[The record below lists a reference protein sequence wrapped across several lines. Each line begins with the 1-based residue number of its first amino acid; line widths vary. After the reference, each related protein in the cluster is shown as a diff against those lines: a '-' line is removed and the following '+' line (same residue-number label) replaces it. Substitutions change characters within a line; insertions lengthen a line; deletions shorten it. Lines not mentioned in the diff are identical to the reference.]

1 MLSILKK
8 KNRKIEEIKKGNR
21 KIMHIS
27 DTPRSVYK
35 FLGELIAET
44 QPDVIIHTGDLVD
57 DIKLERKPLLKEKY
71 AEALKKL
78 AFIFRKSGAL
88 VYIVPGNEDD
98 VELIK
103 RIIPNSILV
112 KPGSVIKLY
121 GLTFALSHDPED
133 IKEIQADFKLYGHNP
148 KWLKWLN
155 GIHSVNFIIIP
166 EKKVVRIDYPPGTN
180 FDRGYRILKGL

>member
-1 MLSILKK
+1 
-8 KNRKIEEIKKGNR
+8 
-21 KIMHIS
+21 MHIS

-57 DIKLERKPLLKEKY
+57 NLKLERKPWLKEKY
-71 AEALKKL
+71 AESLKKL
-78 AFIFRKSGAL
+78 SFIFGKSGAL

-103 RIIPNSILV
+103 RIILNSILV

-121 GLTFALSHDPED
+121 GLTFALSHKPED
-133 IKEIQADFKLYGHNP
+133 IKEIQADFKLYGHDP
-148 KWLKWLN
+148 KCFEGLN

-166 EKKVVRIDYPPGTN
+166 EKKVVKINYPPGTN
-180 FDRGYRILKGL
+180 FDRGYRIFRGL